1 MSLVSL
7 FGEVGLLGLV
17 EVLEAARIVLS
28 ITFFLYASW
37 ADWKSREVSNSVWI
51 VLAPI
56 ALALTTVQF
65 ALFSPGLFVNY
76 ALSFGITSG
85 LAIVLFYLG
94 AFGGADA
101 KALMCLA
108 LALPVFPT
116 NLLSGVVYIS
126 PLFPLTVFSNAVL
139 LAALTVVYA
148 LLRNLLWRLRNGA
161 GLFAG
166 FEKESV
172 GKKLLVLVTGYKV
185 DVAGLE
191 KAGHV
196 FPLEDIVTKESS
208 DERRL
213 MVFPKD
219 ETQETIMTR
228 LVSAAKEGKLKDG
241 VWVTPGLPLLIFI
254 TAGLIIALALGDIIW
269 LFLKAVLMPV

>member
-1 MSLVSL
+1 MSSVSL
-7 FGEVGLLGLV
+7 FGEVGLLELV
-17 EVLEAARIVLS
+17 EVLEAARIMLS
-28 ITFFLYASW
+28 IAFFLYASW

-56 ALALTTVQF
+56 ALALTTVQL
-65 ALFSPGLFVNY
+65 ALFSPDLFVNY

-116 NLLSGVVYIS
+116 NLLSGVVFIS
-126 PLFPLTVFSNAVL
+126 PLFPLTVFSNSVL
-139 LAALTVVYA
+139 LAALTVVYT
-148 LLRNLLWRLRNGA
+148 LLRNLLWRVRNGA

-185 DVAGLE
+185 DVARLE

-196 FPLEDIVTKESS
+196 FPLEDIVAQESG
-208 DERRL
+208 DERHL

-219 ETQETIMTR
+219 ETQESIMAR
-228 LVSAAKEGKLKDG
+228 LVTAREEGKLKDG

-254 TAGLIIALALGDIIW
+254 TAGLIIALVFGDIIW

>member
-65 ALFSPGLFVNY
+65 ALFSPDLFVNY

>member
-1 MSLVSL
+1 MK
-7 FGEVGLLGLV
+7 EGLLV
-17 EVLEAARIVLS
+17 QVLEAARIVLALS
-28 ITFFLYASW
+28 FFAYASW

-56 ALALTTVQF
+56 TFAVTTVQF
-65 ALFSPGLFVNY
+65 VLFSPELFLNY
-76 ALSFGITSG
+76 ALSFVITSG
-85 LAIVLFYLG
+85 LAVMLFYLG

-116 NLLSGVVYIS
+116 NLLSEVVFIS
-126 PLFPLTVFSNAVL
+126 PLFPLTVFSNAVI
-139 LAALTVVYA
+139 LAAFTVVYA
-148 LLRNLLWRLRNGA
+148 LLRNALWLVRKDSK
-161 GLFAG
+161 LFLG

-172 GKKLLVLVTGYKV
+172 WRKLLVLVTGYKV
-185 DVAGLE
+185 DVTVLE
-191 KAGHV
+191 KVRHAY
-196 FPLEDIVTKESS
+196 PLEDIVAKESGE

-219 ETQETIMTR
+219 ETQDTIMAR
-228 LVSAAKEGKLKDG
+228 LVSAGKKGKLKDG

-254 TAGLIIALALGDIIW
+254 TAGLVIALGFGDIVW
-269 LFLKAVLMPV
+269 AFLRFVLLPY

>member
-1 MSLVSL
+1 LLVQ
-7 FGEVGLLGLV
+7 
-17 EVLEAARIVLS
+17 VLEAGRIVLS
-28 ITFFLYASW
+28 LAFFIYASW

-56 ALALTTVQF
+56 AFALTTVQF
-65 ALFSPGLFVNY
+65 ILFSPELFLNY

-85 LAIVLFYLG
+85 LAIILFYLG

-116 NLLSGVVYIS
+116 NLLSGFVFIS
-126 PLFPLTVFSNAVL
+126 PLFPLTVFSNAVV
-139 LAALTVVYA
+139 LAAFTVVYA
-148 LLRNLLWRLRNGA
+148 LLRNALWRVRNGS
-161 GLFAG
+161 GMFVG

-172 GKKLLVLVTGYKV
+172 WRKLLVLITGYKV
-185 DVAGLE
+185 DVVVLE
-191 KAGHV
+191 KHGHV
-196 FPLEDIVTKESS
+196 YPLEDLVAMESGEH
-208 DERRL
+208 ERRL

-219 ETQETIMTR
+219 ETQETIMAR
-228 LVSAAKEGKLKDG
+228 LVSAGKEGKLKNG

-254 TAGLIIALALGDIIW
+254 TAGLVIALVFGDIVW
-269 LFLKAVLMPV
+269 AFLRSVLLPY

>member
-1 MSLVSL
+1 MLV
-7 FGEVGLLGLV
+7 LV

-28 ITFFLYASW
+28 LAFFVYASW

-56 ALALTTVQF
+56 AFALTTVQF
-65 ALFSPGLFVNY
+65 VLFSPELFVSY

-85 LAIVLFYLG
+85 LAIILFYLG

-116 NLLSGVVYIS
+116 NLLTGVVFIS
-126 PLFPLTVFSNAVL
+126 PLFPLTVFSNAVV
-139 LAALTVVYA
+139 LAAFTVIYA
-148 LLRNLLWRLRNGA
+148 LLRNALWRIRKGS
-161 GLFAG
+161 GLFTG
-166 FEKESV
+166 FERESV
-172 GKKLLVLVTGYKV
+172 WRKLLVLVTGYKV
-185 DVAGLE
+185 DVTALE
-191 KAGHV
+191 QTGHV
-196 FPLEDIVTKESS
+196 YPLEDIVAKESGE

-219 ETQETIMTR
+219 ETKETIMAR
-228 LVSAAKEGKLKDG
+228 LVSAGKEGKLRDG

-254 TAGLIIALALGDIIW
+254 TAGLVVALVFGDIVW
-269 LFLKAVLMPV
+269 AFLQFVLLPH